1 MTSFT
6 SEPGRKFHGAAAAVP
21 ALLAAAPAHAYVDPG
36 SAGFVVTTVLGFLGA
51 CVYVARS
58 WIRDAARWAL
68 RRGKAPGA
76 AGEAAKGARDGGGD
90 SEAES

>member
-1 MTSFT
+1 M
-6 SEPGRKFHGAAAAVP
+6 
-21 ALLAAAPAHAYVDPG
+21 LLAAAPAHAYIDPG
-36 SAGFVVTTVLGFLGA
+36 AAGFLVTTVLGFLGA
-51 CVYVARS
+51 WVYVARS
-58 WIRDAARWAL
+58 RIRDATRWAL